1 MEYTFNKAVKKI
13 LVKTVEEVTGEKAK
27 YLGVPSCAYQIGD
40 YTVERDGTLKWD
52 INLDRQKGDAYLS
65 GSVVGACVRAT
76 GVTPKCLEQE
86 HVEESAKD
94 EDGGF
99 TVEIPL
105 EKVNTENLL
114 KLLEAKGKLIKKA
127 LGVDNVEFIKTQE
140 SVIFTWFQGKDVKE
154 DKILAYTKFISAICE
169 MTMKQQRISAK
180 EKEVTNEKYA
190 FRCFLLRLGFIGK
203 EYKSDR
209 KILLKNLEGSS
220 AFKNGNKED
229 ET

>member
-13 LVKTVEEVTGEKAK
+13 LVQTVEEVTGEKAK

-86 HVEESAKD
+86 EHVEENAED
-94 EDGGF
+94 EGGGF

-127 LGVDNVEFIKTQE
+127 LGIDNVEFIKTQE
-140 SVIFTWFQGKDVKE
+140 SVIFTWFQDKDYEE
-154 DKILAYTKFISAICE
+154 DKVLAYTKFISAICE

-190 FRCFLLRLGFIGK
+190 FRCFLLRLGFIGE
-203 EYKSDR
+203 EYKKDR
-209 KILLKNLEGSS
+209 KILLEKLNGCS
-220 AFKNGNKED
+220 AFKEPKGGEQ
-229 ET
+229 

>member
-127 LGVDNVEFIKTQE
+127 LGIDNVEFIKTQE
-140 SVIFTWFQGKDVKE
+140 SVIFTWFQGKDVEE
-154 DKILAYTKFISAICE
+154 DKVLAYTKFISAICE

-190 FRCFLLRLGFIGK
+190 FRCLLLRLGFIGK

>member
-127 LGVDNVEFIKTQE
+127 LGIDNVEFIKTQE
-140 SVIFTWFQGKDVKE
+140 SVIFTWLQGKDVEE
-154 DKILAYTKFISAICE
+154 DKVLAYTKFISAICE

-190 FRCFLLRLGFIGK
+190 FRCFLLRLGFIGE
-203 EYKSDR
+203 EYKKDR
-209 KILLKNLEGSS
+209 KILLEKLDGCS
-220 AFKNGNKED
+220 AFKEPKGGEQ
-229 ET
+229 